1 MAWPILAHVCYRY
14 LTTHAYIRGSVSL
27 TSTCALTCSSMR
39 ACVRAC
45 VVSTCSAVCRVC
57 YSTHISVTY
66 EYNIIV
72 IGELINRGVNPERWS
87 SESSFFP
94 IDRNMYG
101 SEWLTCCTCSLDD

>member
-45 VVSTCSAVCRVC
+45 VVSTCSAVCV
-57 YSTHISVTY
+57 TVHIYHVTY

-72 IGELINRGVNPERWS
+72 IGELINRGVNPE
-87 SESSFFP
+87 
-94 IDRNMYG
+94 G
-101 SEWLTCCTCSLDD
+101 L